1 MVIRMHFIYISFKN
15 APFSSR
21 KNDYLLI
28 LEDIDSYIELLKDKA
43 NSNVNKDLFSLIF
56 GMLDTDQLGQG

>member
-1 MVIRMHFIYISFKN
+1 MAPELFIGKYCLSSDIWSLDAFYILIFKN

-28 LEDIDSYIELLKDKA
+28 LEDIDSYIDY
-43 NSNVNKDLFSLIF
+43 
-56 GMLDTDQLGQG
+56 